1 MAIRNVRIE
10 GDEILRKK
18 TREVTVIDD
27 KIKQLLNDMAD
38 TMYKNE
44 GVGLAAPQV
53 GMLKKIVIV
62 DIGEGLIEF
71 INPVILK
78 AKGKKVY
85 KEGCLSV
92 PHVYGQVTRPLKIKV
107 KALDRNGNEFVLEAE
122 EFMAQ
127 AICHELDH
135 LEGILFI
142 DKATNLERVEE

>member
-53 GMLKKIVIV
+53 GMLKKIV
-62 DIGEGLIEF
+62 
-71 INPVILK
+71 
-78 AKGKKVY
+78 
-85 KEGCLSV
+85 
-92 PHVYGQVTRPLKIKV
+92 
-107 KALDRNGNEFVLEAE
+107 
-122 EFMAQ
+122 
-127 AICHELDH
+127 
-135 LEGILFI
+135 
-142 DKATNLERVEE
+142 